1 MSNSLQ
7 GCVWTGGHKIWWC
20 TISTRWPLRRWCGWC
35 RHRSTGA
42 PTEEVGDSPPQLCT
56 PWWEPGTTQ
65 TEQEDTCQAKLD
77 GGTWLATWT
86 PAVGAKEESRW
97 MKAQTCVLED
107 QIRAG
112 PVPISKLMLLGIHCG
127 FRILCE
133 CDHRAQ
139 AAQSHKVH

>member
-1 MSNSLQ
+1 
-7 GCVWTGGHKIWWC
+7 
-20 TISTRWPLRRWCGWC
+20 
-35 RHRSTGA
+35 
-42 PTEEVGDSPPQLCT
+42 
-56 PWWEPGTTQ
+56 
-65 TEQEDTCQAKLD
+65 
-77 GGTWLATWT
+77 
-86 PAVGAKEESRW
+86 